1 MPCGLRKSCG
11 GQGIRGQT
19 PLSDLTP
26 CVRSSLSEI
35 GQAVGFYSIISR
47 IVNRQ
52 DSDHAR
58 KKT

>member
-1 MPCGLRKSCG
+1 
-11 GQGIRGQT
+11 
-19 PLSDLTP
+19 
-26 CVRSSLSEI
+26 LSEI